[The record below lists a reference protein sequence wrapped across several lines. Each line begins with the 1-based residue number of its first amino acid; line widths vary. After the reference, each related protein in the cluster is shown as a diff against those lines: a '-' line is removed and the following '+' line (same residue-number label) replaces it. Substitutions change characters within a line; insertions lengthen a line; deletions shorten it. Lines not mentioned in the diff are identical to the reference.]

1 MKKQSATK
9 SDEREAKPS
18 SSKSSEETE
27 ASGTSGGAKS
37 IDFGDASQY
46 VEVSPIGTGELVRF
60 SL

>member
-27 ASGTSGGAKS
+27 ASGTSAGAKS

-46 VEVSPIGTGELVRF
+46 VEVSPIGTGEFETLF
-60 SL
+60 F